1 MSIIEQ
7 KIKKNASLYDSREPS
22 KNHFEKFQL
31 KLKDLHPKKEQKI
44 IINYKN
50 FAINYNVLKFA
61 ASIAILISLS
71 FVLFEYGN
79 LGKQALASELG
90 AEYIE
95 VQEYY
100 SAMNQQKLDQ
110 IDALIGNDEDAKTIK
125 EKAFRTI
132 TKLEENSESLGVEY
146 VDSNKDSRVFGAVV
160 SNYKLLSSALDK
172 VIEGINEH
180 NYKKPKLNN

>member
-7 KIKKNASLYDSREPS
+7 KIKKNASLFDSRKPS
-22 KNHFEKFQL
+22 ENHFEKFQL
-31 KLKDLHPKKEQKI
+31 KLKDLHPKKEKKVI
-44 IINYKN
+44 IDFKK

-71 FVLFEYGN
+71 FVLFKYGN
-79 LGKQALASELG
+79 FGKKASASELG
-90 AEYIE
+90 AEYVE

-100 SAMNQQKLDQ
+100 SAMNQEKLDQ
-110 IDALIGNDEDAKTIK
+110 IDALIGNDEDVKTLK
-125 EKAFRTI
+125 EKAFRKI
-132 TKLEENSESLGVEY
+132 TKLEENSESLEEDYVE
-146 VDSNKDSRVFGAVV
+146 SNKDSRVFGAVV

-180 NYKKPKLNN
+180 NHKKSKTQ